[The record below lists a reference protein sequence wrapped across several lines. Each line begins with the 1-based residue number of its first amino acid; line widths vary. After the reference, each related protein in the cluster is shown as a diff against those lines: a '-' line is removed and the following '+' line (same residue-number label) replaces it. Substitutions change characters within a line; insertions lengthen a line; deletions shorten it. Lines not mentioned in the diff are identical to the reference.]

1 MKPLTVFWIA
11 WHPLCIA
18 INIWSWTRTHEQLS
32 LWCIAVLLLTF
43 TYWINEGRKENRLR
57 RDMQDLIK
65 DMANQLIAHKKLIIA
80 MNPQA
85 EKFVSPLTKENE

>member
-18 INIWSWTRTHEQLS
+18 ANIWTWAQTHQQLT

-43 TYWINEGRKENRLR
+43 AYWINEGRKEYRLR
-57 RDMQDLIK
+57 RDMKALID
-65 DMANQLIAHKKLIIA
+65 DMAKQLIAHGGIYMEYKPNLVK
-80 MNPQA
+80 P
-85 EKFVSPLTKENE
+85 STKENR